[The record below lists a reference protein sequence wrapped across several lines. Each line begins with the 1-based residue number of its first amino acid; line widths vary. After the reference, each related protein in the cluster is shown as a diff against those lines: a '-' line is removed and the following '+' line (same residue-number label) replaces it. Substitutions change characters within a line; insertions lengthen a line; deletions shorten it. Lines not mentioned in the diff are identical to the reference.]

1 MIKTKKLL
9 CGFELTVLGQ
19 GTWGTGGR
27 DTADP
32 NADDEKLAA
41 VIRHGVSL
49 GFTRIDTAEM
59 YAAGHSEELVG
70 KAIAGLDRGSL
81 FITSKVWKTHLHADD
96 VLQAA
101 ENSLKRL
108 KTDYMDLFLIH
119 QVNPDV
125 PLEDTMRG
133 MDAVV
138 KHGFARA
145 IGVSNFSLQRFQKAQ
160 ACTSNKLVLNQVH
173 YNLVVREC
181 EPQLLPW
188 CQANDVMLE
197 AWRPLRNLT
206 PCPLMDEMREN
217 TTRRPRR
224 SRSPSCCSR
233 RMSSRSRPC
242 APSNTCRKIL
252 RRCNSLLKKK
262 IWNVSAANFQ
272 ASSPSRRQYRFNH
285 RLFTIT

>member
-1 MIKTKKLL
+1 
-9 CGFELTVLGQ
+9 
-19 GTWGTGGR
+19 
-27 DTADP
+27 
-32 NADDEKLAA
+32 
-41 VIRHGVSL
+41 
-49 GFTRIDTAEM
+49 M

-119 QVNPDV
+119 QVNPDI

-206 PCPLMDEMREN
+206 PCPLMDEMREKYN
-217 TTRRPRR
+217 ATAAQIALAFLLQQKNVVTITAMR
-224 SRSPSCCSR
+224 SVEHMPENLAALQLSLEEEDLER
-233 RMSSRSRPC
+233 
-242 APSNTCRKIL
+242 L
-252 RRCNSLLKKK
+252 RREFPGQLA
-262 IWNVSAANFQ
+262 VS
-272 ASSPSRRQYRFNH
+272 PTVP
-285 RLFTIT
+285 L

>member
-9 CGFELTVLGQ
+9 CGFELPVLGQ

-32 NADDEKLAA
+32 NTDDEQLAA

-70 KAIAGLDRGSL
+70 KAIEGLDRGSL

-96 VLQAA
+96 VLKAA

-160 ACTSNKLVLNQVH
+160 ACSSNKLVLNQVH

-181 EPQLLPW
+181 EPDLLPW

-206 PCPLMDEMREN
+206 PCPLMDEMCEKYNATAAQIALAFLLQQKNVVTITAMRSVAHMPEN
-217 TTRRPRR
+217 LAALLLSLEEDDLER
-224 SRSPSCCSR
+224 
-233 RMSSRSRPC
+233 
-242 APSNTCRKIL
+242 L
-252 RRCNSLLKKK
+252 RRDYPGQLA
-262 IWNVSAANFQ
+262 I
-272 ASSPSRRQYRFNH
+272 SPTVP
-285 RLFTIT
+285 L

>member
-9 CGFELTVLGQ
+9 CGFELPVLGQ

-32 NADDEKLAA
+32 NADDEQLAA

-96 VLQAA
+96 VLKAA

-119 QVNPDV
+119 HVNPDI

-160 ACTSNKLVLNQVH
+160 ACSSNKLVLNQVH
-173 YNLVVREC
+173 YNLIVREC

-206 PCPLMDEMREN
+206 PCPLMDEMREKYN
-217 TTRRPRR
+217 ATAAQIALAFLLQQKNVVTITAMR
-224 SRSPSCCSR
+224 SIAHMPENLAALQLSLEEEDLER
-233 RMSSRSRPC
+233 
-242 APSNTCRKIL
+242 L
-252 RRCNSLLKKK
+252 RREYPGQLA
-262 IWNVSAANFQ
+262 VS
-272 ASSPSRRQYRFNH
+272 PTVP
-285 RLFTIT
+285 L